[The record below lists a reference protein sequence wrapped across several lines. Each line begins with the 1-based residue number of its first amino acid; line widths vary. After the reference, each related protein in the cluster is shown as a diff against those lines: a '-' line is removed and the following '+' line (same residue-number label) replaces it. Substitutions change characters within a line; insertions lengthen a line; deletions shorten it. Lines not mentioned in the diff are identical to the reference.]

1 MARIELRNV
10 TVYIQDGLSGNAV
23 LSANASANDATIN
36 VASVVLN
43 TDDTDLI
50 PIGARLYLDGET
62 VNTVHSVTARDP
74 ASTSPTTCVT
84 ITPVVGAGSYNSGN
98 SENAVTFINQRI
110 AIDVGEGNV
119 TFTEAKEYEYL
130 RDRGDLDTVREG
142 DEQPIEVSLE
152 FVYEYVRA
160 SSGQDVTPVDAIK
173 RINGAAEW
181 VSSATDQCEPFAVDI
196 LLKHCVPCGT
206 DEDEDLLLPDFR
218 WESLDYDLGAAT
230 IAVSGR
236 CNVSSATVTRSTDT
250 EC

>member
-10 TVYIQDGLSGNAV
+10 TVYIQDGLSGTAV
-23 LSANASANDATIN
+23 LSANASQNDATIN
-36 VASVVLN
+36 IGTVVLN
-43 TDDTDLI
+43 TDDTDLV

-62 VNTVHSVTARDP
+62 VNTVHAVTARDP
-74 ASTSPTTCVT
+74 ADTSPTTCVT
-84 ITPVVGAGSYNSGN
+84 ITPVVGAGTYNSGN

-110 AIDVGEGNV
+110 DIDVGEGNV

-142 DEQPIEVSLE
+142 DEQPIEVSME

-160 SSGQDVTPVDAIK
+160 SSGEDVTPVDAIK

-181 VSSATDQCEPFAVDI
+181 VSSATDQCEPYAVDV
-196 LLKHCVPCGT
+196 LLKHCVPCGS